1 MFPGLIGSAESVFT
15 IERSA
20 DVVTVSVSVAE
31 SFAPFGS
38 VIGGEV
44 IVAVLA
50 SETSAE
56 LDGIASVSTY
66 ETEAPG
72 ASAAVVVH
80 VNEAPRTQS
89 VSGSVGFVPA
99 GIGSSITTPA
109 GSVDGPM
116 LVTVMV

>member
-38 VIGGEV
+38 AIGDDVID
-44 IVAVLA
+44 AVLA
-50 SETSAE
+50 RVTSAE
-56 LDGIASVSTY
+56 SDGSASVSSY
-66 ETEAPG
+66 EMEAPG
-72 ASAAVVVH
+72 ASAALVVH

-89 VSGSVGFVPA
+89 GSDSVGVVPA

-109 GSVDGPM
+109 GSVDGPL
-116 LVTVMV
+116 LVTVIV